1 MQERRENRKDAG
13 EGRESRKGGGGGRIE
28 RMQERA
34 GRVEREGGGEGG
46 RVRGKIRPSSS
57 EWETIPGR
65 EFLSLHTLKG
75 GGEWFECCTL
85 TSTYRIH
92 NR

>member
-1 MQERRENRKDAG
+1 MQERRESRNRKDAR
-13 EGRESRKGGGGGRIE
+13 EGGESRKGRG
-28 RMQERA
+28 
-34 GRVEREGGGEGG
+34 GG

-75 GGEWFECCTL
+75 GGDGSSAAL
-85 TSTYRIH
+85 
-92 NR
+92 